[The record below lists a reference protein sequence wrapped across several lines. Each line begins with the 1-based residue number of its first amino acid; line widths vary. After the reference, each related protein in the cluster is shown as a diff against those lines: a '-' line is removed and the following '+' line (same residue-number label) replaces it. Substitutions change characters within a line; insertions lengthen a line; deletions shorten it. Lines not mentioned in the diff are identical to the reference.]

1 MDSVGNFVLQSTGL
15 SSAQLAEN
23 PDLSIREVVSDDLAA
38 IKHYYIARSGLGD
51 YNKNMERAIELD
63 STCALASLVYAFGI
77 NVYQTGKLEAKR
89 SIDLAMRHRKRLPIT
104 TQIEVR
110 AQKHLIYQE
119 WEKAERLLNSPI
131 GNRAQQ

>member
-23 PDLSIREVVSDDLAA
+23 PDLSIREVISDDLAA
-38 IKHYYIARSGLGD
+38 IKHHVIARSGLGD

-63 STCALASLVYAFGI
+63 STCAISALVNTFGI
-77 NVYQTGKLEAKR
+77 HVYQTGKLEAKR
-89 SIDLAMRHRKRLPIT
+89 LIDLAMRHRKRLPLF

-110 AQKHLIYQE
+110 VQKHLIYQE

-131 GNRAQQ
+131 GNRA